1 MASTL
6 KKTDP
11 EEGAAIDKLA
21 RKLAGK
27 EYFLDPRIFNYPAL
41 RDACIPAA
49 NGHFNARALAVLYD
63 NFLGSLGL
71 SGSGSRHADDA
82 DTGRERCADQPSPLL
97 RRARVNEMRAY
108 QVCGRREAFEGTEMN
123 EKKVHGVLWVRME

>member
-6 KKTDP
+6 KKADP
-11 EEGAAIDKLA
+11 EEGAAIDDLA
-21 RKLAGK
+21 RKLAGR

-49 NGHFNARALAVLYD
+49 NGHFNAKALAILYD

-71 SGSGSRHADDA
+71 SGSGSRSASNA
-82 DTGRERCADQPSPLL
+82 DTRRERRADQPSPLL

-108 QVCGRREAFEGTEMN
+108 QVRG
-123 EKKVHGVLWVRME
+123 L

>member
-1 MASTL
+1 MCAQDVGEKGPPRLGLLAAMASTL
-6 KKTDP
+6 KKADP
-11 EEGAAIDKLA
+11 EEGAAIDDLA
-21 RKLAGK
+21 RKLAGR

-49 NGHFNARALAVLYD
+49 NGHFNAKALAVLYD

-71 SGSGSRHADDA
+71 SGSGSRNAA
-82 DTGRERCADQPSPLL
+82 NERRAGQPPPLL

-108 QVCGRREAFEGTEMN
+108 QVRGLLRG
-123 EKKVHGVLWVRME
+123 GGG